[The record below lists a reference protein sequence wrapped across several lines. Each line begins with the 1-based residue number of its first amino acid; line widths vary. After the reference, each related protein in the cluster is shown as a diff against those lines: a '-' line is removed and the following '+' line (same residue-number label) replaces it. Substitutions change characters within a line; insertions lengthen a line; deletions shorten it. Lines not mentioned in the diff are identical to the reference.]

1 LKGAALTV
9 STDEDFNDAAL
20 VSSGRL
26 DRLCVKDKCFIDK
39 KSIDGTIG

>member
-26 DRLCVKDKCFIDK
+26 DRLCVKDKCFIGK
-39 KSIDGTIG
+39 NSIDGTFG